1 MLTWKTLA
9 FYIARQFLLW
19 CFVVFL
25 TMATIVFLLDYVEL
39 IRRSGSH
46 ADATLMVLLEMAALK
61 QPYMWQQI
69 MPFAILFGAM
79 LSFWRMTR
87 SNELVVARST
97 GVSVW
102 QFLAPAVLGAL
113 AIGVL
118 VVTVFNPVAAA
129 MQLSYEKLESRLLKN
144 SSEQLTLSHS
154 GLWLRQSDDQ
164 GMPSVIHAER
174 LAPGSIT
181 LEDVLILFFDKND
194 RLTGRIDAKQARLE
208 SGHWRITDGTRW
220 QPGKGQEPFTE
231 TTIATTMT
239 ASKIE
244 QSFASPETI
253 SFWELPGFI
262 SLLEQSGF
270 STQRHRLE
278 YNALLA
284 RPFLLAAMV
293 LIAATFSLRM
303 QRRGGTS
310 LMIAAGVASG
320 FTLYLLSNVVFA
332 LGQSAAIPVNLAAWT
347 PAGVSWLLGTSL
359 LLYLEDG

>member
-1 MLTWKTLA
+1 MPTWKTLA
-9 FYIARQFLLW
+9 LYIVRQFLLW
-19 CFVVFL
+19 CFTVFL
-25 TMATIVFLLDYVEL
+25 TLAVIVFLLDYVEL

-220 QPGKGQEPFTE
+220 QPSKGQEPFTE

-262 SLLEQSGF
+262 NLLEQSGF

-320 FTLYLLSNVVFA
+320 FTL
-332 LGQSAAIPVNLAAWT
+332 
-347 PAGVSWLLGTSL
+347 
-359 LLYLEDG
+359 

>member
-1 MLTWKTLA
+1 
-9 FYIARQFLLW
+9 
-19 CFVVFL
+19 
-25 TMATIVFLLDYVEL
+25 
-39 IRRSGSH
+39 
-46 ADATLMVLLEMAALK
+46 
-61 QPYMWQQI
+61 MWQQI

-129 MQLSYEKLESRLLKN
+129 MQLSYEKLENRVLKN
-144 SSEQLTLSHS
+144 GNEQLTLSRS
-154 GLWLRQSDDQ
+154 GLWLRQSDDR
-164 GMPSVIHAER
+164 GFPSVIHAER

-181 LEDVLILFFDKND
+181 LEEVLILSFDKND

-208 SGHWRITDGTRW
+208 NGYWRISNGTRW
-220 QPGKGQEPFTE
+220 QPGKGQEPFAE
-231 TTIATTMT
+231 ITIATTMT

-244 QSFASPETI
+244 QSFASPETM
-253 SFWELPGFI
+253 SFWELPSFI
-262 SLLEQSGF
+262 NLLEQSGF

-320 FTLYLLSNVVFA
+320 FILYLLSNVVFA
-332 LGQSAAIPVNLAAWT
+332 LGQSTTIPVNLAAWT

>member
-1 MLTWKTLA
+1 MLTWKTLT

-46 ADATLMVLLEMAALK
+46 QDATLMVLLELAALK

-79 LSFWRMTR
+79 LAFWRMTR

-102 QFLAPAVLGAL
+102 QFLAPAVIGAL

-118 VVTVFNPVAAA
+118 VVTVFNPIAAA
-129 MQLSYEKLESRLLKN
+129 MQSSYEKLENRVLKN
-144 SSEQLTLSHS
+144 GNEELELSRS
-154 GLWLRQSDDQ
+154 GLWLRQSDER
-164 GMPSVIHAER
+164 GLPSVLHAER
-174 LAPGSIT
+174 LAPGGIT
-181 LEDVLILFFDKND
+181 LEQVLILFFDKND

-208 SGHWRITDGTRW
+208 NGHWRITNGTRW
-220 QPGKGQEPFTE
+220 QPGKAQEPFTE

-239 ASKIE
+239 ASKME
-244 QSFASPETI
+244 QSFASPETM

-320 FTLYLLSNVVFA
+320 FLLYLLSNVVFA
-332 LGQSAAIPVNLAAWT
+332 LGQSATIPVNLAAWT

>member
-1 MLTWKTLA
+1 MPTWKTLA

-25 TMATIVFLLDYVEL
+25 TLATIVFLLDYVEL
-39 IRRSGSH
+39 IRRGGSH
-46 ADATLMVLLEMAALK
+46 ADATLLVLLEMATLK

-79 LSFWRMTR
+79 LAFWRMTR

-102 QFLAPAVLGAL
+102 QFLAPAVVSAL
-113 AIGVL
+113 AIGIL
-118 VVTVFNPVAAA
+118 AVTVFNPIAAA
-129 MQLSYEKLESRLLKN
+129 MQLSFEKLENRVLRN
-144 SSEQLTLSHS
+144 GSEQLNLSR
-154 GLWLRQSDDQ
+154 GLWLRQSDER
-164 GMPSVIHAER
+164 GLPSVLHAER
-174 LAPGSIT
+174 LAPGDIT
-181 LEDVLILFFDKND
+181 LEDVLVLFFDKND
-194 RLTGRIDAKQARLE
+194 KLTGRIDAKQAKLE
-208 SGHWRITDGTRW
+208 PGHWRITNGTRW
-220 QPGKGQEPFTE
+220 QPGKAQEPFTE
-231 TTIATTMT
+231 ITISTSMT
-239 ASKIE
+239 PSKME
-244 QSFASPETI
+244 QSFASPETM
-253 SFWELPGFI
+253 SFWDLPGFI
-262 SLLEQSGF
+262 GLLEQSGF

-303 QRRGGTS
+303 QRRGGTT
-310 LMIAAGVASG
+310 LMIAAGVLSG
-320 FTLYLLSNVVFA
+320 LVLYLFSNLVFA
-332 LGQSAAIPVNLAAWT
+332 LGQSASIPVNLAAWT

>member
-1 MLTWKTLA
+1 MPTWKTLA

-39 IRRSGSH
+39 IRRGGSH
-46 ADATLMVLLEMAALK
+46 TEATLLVLLEMAALK
-61 QPYMWQQI
+61 QPYMWQQV

-79 LSFWRMTR
+79 LAFWRMTR

-102 QFLAPAVLGAL
+102 QFLSPAVIGAL
-113 AIGVL
+113 GIGVV
-118 VVTVFNPVAAA
+118 VVTVFNPIAAA
-129 MQLSYEKLESRLLKN
+129 MQLSYEKLENRVLKN
-144 SSEQLTLSHS
+144 GNEQLNLSHA
-154 GLWLRQSDDQ
+154 GLWLRQSDEHGQ
-164 GMPSVIHAER
+164 PSVIHAER
-174 LAPGSIT
+174 LQPGGIT

-208 SGHWRITDGTRW
+208 TGHWRITNGTRW
-220 QPGKGQEPFTE
+220 QPGKPQEPFTE
-231 TTIATTMT
+231 ITIATSMT

-244 QSFASPETI
+244 QSFASPETM
-253 SFWELPGFI
+253 SFWDLPGFI
-262 SLLEQSGF
+262 ALLQQSGF

-303 QRRGGTS
+303 QRRGGAT
-310 LMIAAGVASG
+310 LMIIGGVISG
-320 FTLYLLSNVVFA
+320 FFLYFLSDVVFA
-332 LGQSAAIPVNLAAWT
+332 LGLSAKLPVALAAWT
-347 PAGVSWLLGTSL
+347 PTGISLIFGASMLLHM
-359 LLYLEDG
+359 EDG

>member
-1 MLTWKTLA
+1 MPTWKTLA
-9 FYIARQFLLW
+9 FYIARQFMLW
-19 CFVVFL
+19 CFVVFI

-46 ADATLMVLLEMAALK
+46 PGATLVVLLEMGALK

-69 MPFAILFGAM
+69 MPFSILFGAM
-79 LSFWRMTR
+79 LAFWRMTR

-102 QFLAPAVLGAL
+102 QFLSPAVIGAL

-118 VVTVFNPVAAA
+118 TVTVFNPIAST
-129 MQLSYEKLESRLLKN
+129 MQLSYEKLENRVLRNGNEQFNLSR
-144 SSEQLTLSHS
+144 S
-154 GLWLRQSDDQ
+154 GLWLRESDER
-164 GMPSVIHAER
+164 GLPSVIHAER
-174 LAPGSIT
+174 LAPGGIT

-194 RLTGRIDAKQARLE
+194 RLTARIDAKQARLE
-208 SGHWRITDGTRW
+208 DGQWQVTNGTRW
-220 QPGKGQEPFTE
+220 QPGKAQEPFAQLRV
-231 TTIATTMT
+231 ATNMT

-244 QSFASPETI
+244 QSFASPETM

-262 SLLEQSGF
+262 ALLERSGF

-303 QRRGGTS
+303 QRRGGTT

-320 FTLYLLSNVVFA
+320 FMLYLLSNVVFA
-332 LGQSAAIPVNLAAWT
+332 LGLSSTIPVNLAAWT
-347 PAGVSWLLGTSL
+347 PAGVSWLMGTSL